1 MKTLLSLLICLLLI
15 PSFAAAQEASS
26 EAAGLNVEK
35 AVAATAVEDREPVG
49 EATEFD
55 ASVGKVYCW
64 TKILAETTPTTLKH
78 VWFADDQQVFEIILD
93 IKYPSTRTWSVK
105 TIRAGSWRVEITD
118 DAGNVLSAVG
128 FTVK

>member
-1 MKTLLSLLICLLLI
+1 MVDD
-15 PSFAAAQEASS
+15 
-26 EAAGLNVEK
+26 G
-35 AVAATAVEDREPVG
+35 
-49 EATEFD
+49 
-55 ASVGKVYCW
+55 VGKVYCW
-64 TKILAETTPTTLKH
+64 TKVLSETSPTTLKH